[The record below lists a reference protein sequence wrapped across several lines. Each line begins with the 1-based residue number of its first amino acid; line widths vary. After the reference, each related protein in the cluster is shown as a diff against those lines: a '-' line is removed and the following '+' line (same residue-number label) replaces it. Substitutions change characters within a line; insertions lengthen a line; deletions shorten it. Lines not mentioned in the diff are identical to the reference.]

1 MPTFVFAYRSPTGY
15 APSPESV
22 ADWMAWFDGMGD
34 HLVDHGKP
42 AVSRAAIGNCSPDKT
57 ELGGYSLIHAD
68 DLEKA
73 TVIAKGCP
81 QLNRGGGVEIGELGE
96 VPDPSL
102 LSRSA

>member
-15 APSPESV
+15 APSPESA

-34 HLVDHGKP
+34 RLVDLGKP
-42 AVSRAAIGNCSPDKT
+42 AVSRAAIGNCNPDAT
-57 ELGGYSLIHAD
+57 ELGGYSLIRAD
-68 DLEKA
+68 DLEEA
-73 TVIAKGCP
+73 TTIAGGCP
-81 QLNRGGGVEIGELGE
+81 QLSRAGGVEIGELGE